1 MKLAAATNVSNASGA
16 SSDAVDLDV
25 DEKQEPINGHAL
37 EKHSEDVTPSG
48 EATGQPTEIE
58 EHGMEE
64 GSDKAVEDVQ
74 PESDADASIDFANE
88 GTLSSPSDIPPEPQ
102 VDIVEEQQASEQ
114 ESKIDRGD
122 DIENLVNLLESAS
135 LSKARAI
142 SIASIPDEV
151 HEIPDEE

>member
-1 MKLAAATNVSNASGA
+1 MKLAADTDVPNSGGP

-37 EKHSEDVTPSG
+37 E
-48 EATGQPTEIE
+48 ATGPVSQPTESE
-58 EHGMEE
+58 DHGMEE
-64 GSDKAVEDVQ
+64 SSDKAAEDVQ

-102 VDIVEEQQASEQ
+102 VGIVEEQQASEQ
-114 ESKIDRGD
+114 ESKIGSGD

-135 LSKARAI
+135 LSKARAL